1 MANLLFLIL
10 GLLVGYW
17 CKEVYQK
24 IDRVLEQTKEQKIYN
39 DSGIVRPTSRV
50 VRQVDLTVSDTG
62 GVRRPSPDDAMLA
75 NIKERDARLK
85 KM

>member
-1 MANLLFLIL
+1 MASLLTLIL
-10 GLLVGYW
+10 GLLIGYW

-24 IDRVLEQTKEQKIYN
+24 LRLIVEQTKEQKIYN

-62 GVRRPSPDDAMLA
+62 GVRRLTPDQAMLA
-75 NIKERDARLK
+75 NIKEREARVKNL
-85 KM
+85 